1 MRRSTKALISAG
13 ILITLPVLA
22 TWVSERKLNANAWG
36 RLFDVIE
43 GTPHVPVALV
53 LGTAAGSASGRPNA
67 YFVNRV
73 QAAAALYHAG
83 KVDHLLLSGDNGI
96 RGYNEPMDMRRSLME
111 LGVDSNRITLDFAGF
126 DTYDSVVRA
135 KRIFGQ
141 QRLLIVSQRFHN
153 ERALYIAQANGI
165 DAIAFNAA
173 EKRTTRTAWSWIR
186 ERGARLKMW
195 VDVLLNVNPYFL
207 GEPVTLGEQVLPPAV
222 GHGG

>member
-1 MRRSTKALISAG
+1 MLRTNIVLAVTGCLVCVPIIATLISER
-13 ILITLPVLA
+13 LI
-22 TWVSERKLNANAWG
+22 KANALG
-36 RLFDVIE
+36 RSFDSTEEV
-43 GTPHVPVALV
+43 PHHPVALV

-96 RGYNEPMDMRRSLME
+96 QGYNEPMDMRRSLMD

-141 QRLLIVSQRFHN
+141 ERLVIVSQRFHN
-153 ERALYIAQANGI
+153 ERALYIARASGI
-165 DAIAFNAA
+165 DAIGFNA
-173 EKRTTRTAWSWIR
+173 EETGITRTAYSWVR

-195 VDVLLNVNPYFL
+195 TDILLGVDPYFL
-207 GEPVTLGEQVLPPAV
+207 GEPVTLGEQVLPASMR
-222 GHGG
+222 